1 MCATSS
7 PHMRARVPSSTT
19 PSSTSAVAR
28 ARRRDR
34 ARCRQVST
42 RARDD
47 DGGDASGTPTRR
59 MMMTMMTMTPMTVV
73 VARARAETSRD
84 AGGERPERLLERS
97 AYVRAL
103 VDRTEANARRRRI
116 DRENRACLRQRAY
129 GVGDCADIDEDALEE
144 ALTASERAS
153 TSS

>member
-1 MCATSS
+1 MQSNRLATRR
-7 PHMRARVPSSTT
+7 RASTT
-19 PSSTSAVAR
+19 
-28 ARRRDR
+28 
-34 ARCRQVST
+34 
-42 RARDD
+42 
-47 DGGDASGTPTRR
+47 
-59 MMMTMMTMTPMTVV
+59 
-73 VARARAETSRD
+73 ARARAETSRD

-103 VDRTEANARRRRI
+103 VERTETNARRRRI

>member
-1 MCATSS
+1 MCAMSS

-19 PSSTSAVAR
+19 PSSTSALAR
-28 ARRRDR
+28 ARRCDR
-34 ARCRQVST
+34 ARCREVST

-47 DGGDASGTPTRR
+47 DGG
-59 MMMTMMTMTPMTVV
+59 
-73 VARARAETSRD
+73 D

-103 VDRTEANARRRRI
+103 VERTEANARRRRI